1 MAEIKRVQQTVYVNK
16 YVAFDGREFD
26 TMSQCDDYE
35 KRKRGERVV
44 CDKCNGKGYI
54 SNGWHK
60 VLNELTYQFED
71 VEYTQT
77 CSKCNGKG
85 YLDKVVKW
93 E

>member
-1 MAEIKRVQQTVYVNK
+1 MNEVKVEVKTLVTK
-16 YVAFDGREFD
+16 YQSDDGKMMFD
-26 TMSQCDDYE
+26 TKEQCIDYE
-35 KRKRGERVV
+35 KRKRGERVI

-85 YLDKVVKW
+85 YLNKKEVW

>member
-1 MAEIKRVQQTVYVNK
+1 
-16 YVAFDGREFD
+16 
-26 TMSQCDDYE
+26 MSQCGDYE
-35 KRKRGERVV
+35 KRKRGERIT

-54 SNGWHK
+54 SNGWLK
-60 VLNELTYQFED
+60 VRNVLTYQFED

-85 YLDKVVKW
+85 YLDKKEVW